1 MTDNKVE
8 KKKAFFIAVT
18 DKENTSNRAYSNFV
32 YLLCKEIMSTDSEIS
47 KVYDANSFVRH
58 DMLPAGNLY
67 DSVFQSLI
75 EYDAFI
81 VLIDQIPK
89 GYNPNVWF
97 EMGIASTLDKPMVL
111 IGRSNRDLPFHANVI
126 NVLGLGEELFN
137 MFKSDE
143 NSFKHENSMRIAIN
157 KVFNNQD
164 ATQSFRNRFIQR
176 FKYAIEA
183 GSPFKSINDE
193 LRIKEFGY
201 DSLTKLFTDSD
212 IINLIKNPDVHA
224 EYIPGEKKAFEA
236 LTKAI
241 EEAMES
247 VRTTRFANQ
256 SIVRQE
262 QNEKAEIFNAH
273 KNFMQAL
280 YKVSQKDSIRLFDR
294 IVCNNNPFKWF
305 DIAETMLKSSPKL
318 NLYIRKANYNINF
331 ELVVIDERVA
341 FIHFYQTSKSGDID
355 DSMTDNENR
364 HDFENQRIKSTLKI
378 TGKSTCKELAKIFDR
393 LHHRDFDSKEP
404 ENLSRT
410 LLGVESCGKLTAFEK
425 ECGRFVP
432 QKTTL
437 SDDADLVEKIRRANS
452 EKFIDAVIN
461 WNISGQDK
469 INMVIGLCL
478 AYGIRL
484 DDLKRRITF
493 SDKDKELFNK
503 TIEKYELEKRIGTL
517 ELSVSEKL

>member
-1 MTDNKVE
+1 MSDNVVE
-8 KKKAFFIAVT
+8 KKKVFFIAVT
-18 DKENTSNRAYSNFV
+18 DNENSRNRAYSNFM
-32 YLLCKEIMSTDSEIS
+32 YLLCKKVMSEDKEIS
-47 KVYDANSFVRH
+47 KKYDADKFLRH

-67 DSVFQSLI
+67 DSLYRSLI

-81 VLIDQIPK
+81 VLVDQLPK

-97 EMGIASTLDKPMVL
+97 EMGIASTLDKPMIL
-111 IGRSNRDLPFHANVI
+111 IGRTNRDLPFHTNAI
-126 NVLGLGEELFN
+126 SVLDLGKDLFA
-137 MFKSDE
+137 MFNSDE
-143 NSFKHENSMRIAIN
+143 NSFKHENSMENAIN
-157 KVFNNQD
+157 NIFNNQR
-164 ATQSFRNRFIQR
+164 ATKIFRRRFVER
-176 FKYAIEA
+176 FLSAEQT
-183 GSPFKSINDE
+183 GNPFKSINDE
-193 LRIKEFGY
+193 LRISEFGY
-201 DSLTKLFTDSD
+201 GSLTKLFTDSD

-224 EYIPGEKKAFEA
+224 EYIAGEKKAFEA
-236 LTKAI
+236 LTKAV
-241 EEAMES
+241 EEATDS

-256 SIVRQE
+256 SIVIRE
-262 QNEKAEIFNAH
+262 QNEKTEIFEAHNA
-273 KNFMQAL
+273 FMQAL
-280 YKVSQKDSIRLFDR
+280 YKVSQKDSIRIFDR

-341 FIHFYQTSKSGDID
+341 FIHFYQTSKSGDVD

-364 HDFENQRIKSTLKI
+364 HDSENQRIKSTLKI

-410 LLGVESCGKLTAFEK
+410 LLGVESAGELTALEK
-425 ECGRFVP
+425 RCGCFSP
-432 QKTTL
+432 KKTTL
-437 SDDADLVEKIRRANS
+437 SADADLVEKIRRTNS
-452 EKFIDAVIN
+452 DEFIEALKT

-484 DDLKRRITF
+484 DDLIRRITF
-493 SDKDKELFNK
+493 IDEDKKIFNE
-503 TIEKYELEKRIGTL
+503 TVEKYGLEERIGTF
-517 ELSVSEKL
+517 EIITK